1 MAPPAAQEPATWNTS
16 PLVPDLGDTDDE
28 IPF

>member
-1 MAPPAAQEPATWNTS
+1 MAAPAAQEPASWNTS